1 MKVAVTG
8 DFDNLNSR
16 HVRFL
21 EEASKVGSVSVSLW
35 SDGTVQKIV
44 GRPPKFPEQER
55 LYLLQSLRYVDQV
68 SLIAAATEAELL
80 GKLYAAH
87 PSDTWLADE
96 AGATPV
102 WRESTRFRGV
112 PHVIVSDQQLQGFD
126 VPAFYPPANGSG
138 RKRVVVTGCFDWVHS
153 GHVRFF
159 EEVAA
164 LGDLYV
170 IVGHDANVRLLKGAS
185 HPLFPEKERQYM
197 TYAVRFVKQ
206 ALISSGHGW
215 MDAAPEIAAIRPDI
229 YAVNEDGDQPE
240 KQAFCREHGIEYKVF
255 KRAPKPGLPKR
266 QSTVL
271 RGF

>member
-1 MKVAVTG
+1 VKVAVTG

-126 VPAFYPPANGSG
+126 VPAFYPPANGS
-138 RKRVVVTGCFDWVHS
+138 
-153 GHVRFF
+153 
-159 EEVAA
+159 
-164 LGDLYV
+164 
-170 IVGHDANVRLLKGAS
+170 
-185 HPLFPEKERQYM
+185 
-197 TYAVRFVKQ
+197 
-206 ALISSGHGW
+206 
-215 MDAAPEIAAIRPDI
+215 
-229 YAVNEDGDQPE
+229 
-240 KQAFCREHGIEYKVF
+240 
-255 KRAPKPGLPKR
+255 
-266 QSTVL
+266 VL
-271 RGF
+271 